1 MEQLTSL
8 PSLGDP
14 GNMEPW
20 ALPAWQSWTPGR
32 GGDAGGA
39 SPSMA
44 GTPTDL
50 RVGELRPEES
60 SEPEGARSLG
70 PVGGMEPG
78 GTGTGLPSPA
88 RGALSS
94 GPGCQRLED
103 PEAEAFSKVREL
115 RSAGVCETGALTLP
129 AGLGMVRDFTAP
141 CLLRAYFCLGVHL
154 SDRLSSLLWAEISV
168 VPFFTICLSF

>member
-1 MEQLTSL
+1 M
-8 PSLGDP
+8 
-14 GNMEPW
+14 
-20 ALPAWQSWTPGR
+20 
-32 GGDAGGA
+32 
-39 SPSMA
+39 
-44 GTPTDL
+44 
-50 RVGELRPEES
+50 
-60 SEPEGARSLG
+60 
-70 PVGGMEPG
+70 
-78 GTGTGLPSPA
+78 
-88 RGALSS
+88 SS

>member
-14 GNMEPW
+14 GNMERW

-60 SEPEGARSLG
+60 SEPEGARSPG

-78 GTGTGLPSPA
+78 RTGTGLPSPA

-103 PEAEAFSKVREL
+103 PEAEAFCKVREL
-115 RSAGVCETGALTLP
+115 RSAGVCETRALTLP

-141 CLLRAYFCLGVHL
+141 CLLRAYLCLQVHL
-154 SDRLSSLLWAEISV
+154 SDCLSSLLWA
-168 VPFFTICLSF
+168 